1 MWPEPKGSAERKDS
15 VGSLR
20 VNWEK
25 IEARSW
31 LGMVLLLL
39 FGLYGLNE
47 GEAGCLRR
55 PVYFMDPSVYDE
67 PMWWIQL

>member
-15 VGSLR
+15 VGSLG

-39 FGLYGLNE
+39 FGFYGLNE
-47 GEAGCLRR
+47 
-55 PVYFMDPSVYDE
+55 
-67 PMWWIQL
+67 